1 MNALEIKKKKKE
13 RYGASCSFI
22 QHKAYLTSFFLFH
35 LIFELLGIFMVM
47 INIIKIELINTAE
60 NCWLS
65 ILSVRI
71 VFYQLNYF
79 LSIPFLFGQDQ
90 GGRGGGGGGG
100 GG

>member
-1 MNALEIKKKKKE
+1 
-13 RYGASCSFI
+13 
-22 QHKAYLTSFFLFH
+22 
-35 LIFELLGIFMVM
+35 MVM

-65 ILSVRI
+65 IFSVRI

-100 GG
+100 GAVLPRGKKVPLQPLATFLVMVSQ

>member
-1 MNALEIKKKKKE
+1 
-13 RYGASCSFI
+13 
-22 QHKAYLTSFFLFH
+22 
-35 LIFELLGIFMVM
+35 MVM

-65 ILSVRI
+65 IFSVRI

-100 GG
+100 GVDIIWEKTYCIVR

>member
-1 MNALEIKKKKKE
+1 MV
-13 RYGASCSFI
+13 
-22 QHKAYLTSFFLFH
+22 HPVLFH

-65 ILSVRI
+65 IFSVRI

-90 GGRGGGGGGG
+90 GGRGGGRGGG
-100 GG
+100 